1 MEHYFHVVFKTPV
14 RTHTCVSKIYNN
26 DTGTLISI
34 CSCIEYQRLN
44 EYVAK
49 IAAFLHDVAISDT
62 QGYHCFADVKSD
74 SKRKAQNYI

>member
-1 MEHYFHVVFKTPV
+1 MWYSKLQPGHIHA
-14 RTHTCVSKIYNN
+14 CVSKIYNN

-62 QGYHCFADVKSD
+62 QGCYCFASSYLGFDFD
-74 SKRKAQNYI
+74 FCH